1 MIKNLNFALGGFG
14 GGGFLFSLIAW
25 LFEVKDIINIVTEF
39 PKAIIVIIGIMVSII
54 AAIVTFL
61 VKIHNEKNEITKQLS
76 AKNKEVD
83 EITKQLSAK
92 NKEVDETTKQLSA
105 KNKEFDEITKQLQ
118 KIKPAE
124 SIESL
129 YDKGR
134 EWTHTILV
142 VDDDNYTRKIIK
154 EELQGYDVVAI
165 ERIDDYRLASE
176 FEIIISDIFDC
187 SPGRAASSVLNT
199 IIQKYPYKYIIPISA
214 EPGASEGLNVG
225 VEIIQKDGNFRYI
238 NTLLNRVH
246 FLANELDDANK
257 HWKTVETTLKS
268 NNISVN
274 QLEAIKSNY
283 YRFINRKQH

>member
-1 MIKNLNFALGGFG
+1 MMIKNLNFALGGFG

-92 NKEVDETTKQLSA
+92 NKEVDE
-105 KNKEFDEITKQLQ
+105 ITKQLQ

-187 SPGRAASSVLNT
+187 SPGRTASSVLNT

>member
-92 NKEVDETTKQLSA
+92 NKEVDE
-105 KNKEFDEITKQLQ
+105 ITKQLQ

-187 SPGRAASSVLNT
+187 SPGRTASSVLNT